1 MAINFPNSPSVN
13 DIHVSGANRWQ
24 WNGSSWT
31 RIGGAITDAVNSTND
46 NSTTTLYPVM
56 VTGTGSQTAK
66 IATTATK
73 NISFDASDGNLT
85 VGGNISVGGTITY
98 EDVTNIDSVGVVTAR
113 AGVKITGGDL
123 TVGTAATISSVG
135 NITAGIVTAASGQL
149 ISGVGIDTGGTVI
162 GYAATMIHFRGPGVS
177 TAYFSPTT
185 GVGTV
190 YFQGGG
196 GSASVSI
203 SESAPSSPS
212 AGDMWWDSDVGN
224 LQIYYTD
231 SNSSQWV
238 TANNS
243 GPQGPQGAQGAA
255 GAQGAQGYQGVQ
267 GSVGI
272 ASLTISTGAPSS
284 PAAGDMW
291 WDSDDGDLHLYY
303 NDGNSS
309 QWININAGS
318 AGAQGV
324 QGSTGAQGH
333 QGRQGAGGSTGA
345 QGAQGATGAQGVQ
358 GASGITTAISAG
370 NSSIRFDGNHD
381 IRFIS
386 NNNTR
391 MYLDSDKFLV
401 GAQSTWSHKAH
412 YGDNNWSSDKFW
424 VASTGG
430 ASQVASFG
438 LGGNNAMP
446 CEVAIQKTRGT
457 LGGSLSALQ
466 LSDPLGALQFNGS
479 PDNNMRQAATFA
491 CYVDSSGTISNSSL
505 PTNLRFYTN
514 PNGAVIPTEKL
525 RITSDGM
532 LEMRSNMSASD
543 QASRNIFRF
552 TDTDSATGA
561 NQSMGRLQWFSSDS
575 SGGGACVKA
584 EIESLASDTTPD
596 AYMVFK
602 THEGSGTTPTERL
615 RITSAGKVGIGTVTP
630 GFKLDVD
637 YTNNAEDGIRILNRA
652 SGSSST
658 SMLRLGNDENINA
671 AFLMLNSSGYGSV
684 GGAYNLVLGHG
695 LSRDIV
701 FATGGA
707 ERLRIDS
714 SGRLRVASTTE
725 SADSAF
731 DDLIVGN
738 HSGNRG
744 ISILSTNGQQGALG
758 FAKSGTLADGY
769 VAYVHNST
777 ATSSAMTIK
786 SSGHIQFNA
795 GSSEKVRITSAGLV
809 GIGIATPDSL
819 LHLEGSGSTAKIKLQ
834 RTGTTIGGSIN
845 TRDESGDKGLT
856 YLAKDGNS
864 GVPAHVFQTDA
875 GSGAVERLRIA
886 SNGDI
891 ESANSVQSGG
901 NATSGFKIGSAD
913 TAAYMS
919 VQSKSVANG
928 GSTSNAAFQAWLG
941 SSNTFRVNAN
951 GLIKTS
957 AGVDFSGAQTN
968 YSGMSSEVLDSY
980 EEGTFTP
987 SINGMG
993 SISYSVQAGKYT
1005 KIGNTVF
1012 FQIRFN
1018 LSSRT
1023 AGSHAH
1029 ITNMPFTASTAT
1041 IQYAQC
1047 TVYAIQGLHCSSNHH
1062 PIGQFQSS
1070 EIYLYQ
1076 VGYQSS
1082 SNYSNIDENQISGTA
1097 QFGVYGFYYTA
1108 S

>member
-85 VGGNISVGGTITY
+85 VGGNISAGGTITY
-98 EDVTNIDSVGVVTAR
+98 EDVTNVDSVGVVTAR
-113 AGVKITGGDL
+113 AGVKVTGGDL

-149 ISGVGIDTGGTVI
+149 ISGVGIDTSGTVV
-162 GYAATMIHFRGPGVS
+162 GYAATIIHFRGPGVS
-177 TAYFSPTT
+177 TAYYSATT

-243 GPQGPQGAQGAA
+243 GPQGPQGAQGVV

-345 QGAQGATGAQGVQ
+345 QGVQGSTGAQGVQ
-358 GASGITTAISAG
+358 GAAGITTAISSG
-370 NSSIRFDGNHD
+370 NSSIRFDGSHD

-386 NNNTR
+386 SNNTR

-401 GAQSTWSHKAH
+401 GAQGAWSHKAH

-424 VASTGG
+424 VASPGG
-430 ASQVASFG
+430 ASQVASFA
-438 LGGNNAMP
+438 LFGNNAMP
-446 CEVAIQKTRGT
+446 CEVAIQKSRSNTV
-457 LGGSLSALQ
+457 GSMSALQ

-525 RITSDGM
+525 RITSAGKVGINSTSPTYALEVDGGTQNTVIVA
-532 LEMRSNMSASD
+532 R
-543 QASRNIFRF
+543 
-552 TDTDSATGA
+552 
-561 NQSMGRLQWFSSDS
+561 SSDTRS
-575 SGGGACVKA
+575 QISFLDNATTGYGHVAVGCEGNDLFIRTGSGSKALTITSGGKVGIGEDTPLGKLHVKSADSGASVG
-584 EIESLASDTTPD
+584 ASADELVLENSSNTGMTIL
-596 AYMVFK
+596 
-602 THEGSGTTPTERL
+602 SGTTGEGGINFGDSGDVNQGRVVYVHNGDYMHFHTNSAERLRITSDGNIQIGAGSVALPKATAGGVDIASGSQTVCLGGNVNSSGRTNSTDKLARITSPHYTNAEESVMMISAYNQSGTNNIGYGGGSSTTNTASQHTFYTAANTTTTTGTERL
-615 RITSAGKVGIGTVTP
+615 RITSAG
-630 GFKLDVD
+630 
-637 YTNNAEDGIRILNRA
+637 
-652 SGSSST
+652 
-658 SMLRLGNDENINA
+658 
-671 AFLMLNSSGYGSV
+671 
-684 GGAYNLVLGHG
+684 
-695 LSRDIV
+695 DIQ
-701 FATGGA
+701 
-707 ERLRIDS
+707 S
-714 SGRLRVASTTE
+714 
-725 SADSAF
+725 
-731 DDLIVGN
+731 
-738 HSGNRG
+738 
-744 ISILSTNGQQGALG
+744 
-758 FAKSGTLADGY
+758 
-769 VAYVHNST
+769 
-777 ATSSAMTIK
+777 
-786 SSGHIQFNA
+786 
-795 GSSEKVRITSAGLV
+795 
-809 GIGIATPDSL
+809 
-819 LHLEGSGSTAKIKLQ
+819 
-834 RTGTTIGGSIN
+834 
-845 TRDESGDKGLT
+845 
-856 YLAKDGNS
+856 KD
-864 GVPAHVFQTDA
+864 
-875 GSGAVERLRIA
+875 
-886 SNGDI
+886 
-891 ESANSVQSGG
+891 SVQSGG
-901 NATSGFKIGSAD
+901 NGSGGFKFSSVD
-913 TAAYMS
+913 TACVLGIQQPSSA
-919 VQSKSVANG
+919 AD
-928 GSTSNAAFQAWLG
+928 SNAAFQIWDG
-941 SSNTFRVNAN
+941 SSNNLRINYS

-957 AGVDFSGAQTN
+957 EGIDFSGAQTN
-968 YSGMSSEVLDSY
+968 NSGMTSEVLDSY